1 MNDIHGAHEVT
12 SWPGEVRVSLDDE
25 RVRID
30 GIADLERRPDGFRLH
45 RLAHRFHPQ
54 MPADVQFIESVP
66 AGARIVFDTDAAEI
80 GIDCMPLRLADG
92 DGDPRRAVFSA
103 VVDGEVVSG
112 AVAGFGHIVRTRPET
127 PAGFTIDRGEP
138 GRCILAGLPPGPKTV
153 EVWLPH
159 AAGLTIQ
166 GLALPAGA
174 AVCAPWPDSRPRWLH
189 HGSSI
194 SHCMEAESPVGTWP
208 AVAAAIA
215 GYHLVGLGLAGQAQ
229 LDQFTARTIR
239 DTRVDRIS
247 LKLGINVVNAD
258 SLKLRTFGPAVH
270 GFLDTIREG
279 HPDTPILVSSPIFC
293 EPVEHLPG
301 PTDTRTTGTCRTTGT
316 RESQL
321 AGSLS
326 LRQVRRILE
335 EVVEIRLANGDHRL
349 TYLDGLELFGPEDA
363 HDLPDGLHPNAA
375 GYRRM
380 GERFAALGFLA

>member
-1 MNDIHGAHEVT
+1 MT
-12 SWPGEVRVSLDDE
+12 SGGWPGAQVLGLDDG
-25 RVRID
+25 RLRID
-30 GIADLERRPDGFRLH
+30 GIADLEPRPDGFRLH
-45 RLAHRFHPQ
+45 RLAFRFHPQ

-66 AGARIVFDTDAAEI
+66 AGARIVFDTDATEV

-92 DGDPRRAVFSA
+92 DGDPRHAVFAA
-103 VVDGEVVSG
+103 VVDGGVVSEQ
-112 AVAGFGHIVRTRPET
+112 VVEFGHVVRTRPET
-127 PAGFTIDRGEP
+127 PAGFTLDRGEP
-138 GRCILAGLPPGPKTV
+138 GRCVLGELPAGPKTV

-166 GLALPAGA
+166 GLVVPADA
-174 AVCAPWPDSRPRWLH
+174 IVTPAPPDPRPRWLH

-194 SHCMEAESPVGTWP
+194 SHCMEADSPLGTWP
-208 AVAAAIA
+208 AVAAALT
-215 GYHLVGLGLAGQAQ
+215 GHHLVGLGLAGQAQ

-239 DTRVDRIS
+239 DTPADRIS

-279 HPDTPILVSSPIFC
+279 QPDTPILVSSPIYC
-293 EPVEHLPG
+293 ESVEHLPG
-301 PTDTRTTGTCRTTGT
+301 PTDTRSTGTCQTAGT

-335 EVVEIRLANGDHRL
+335 EVVETRLANGDHRL
-349 TYLDGLELFGPEDA
+349 TYLDGLELFGPDDA

-380 GERFAALGFLA
+380 GERFAALDFLT